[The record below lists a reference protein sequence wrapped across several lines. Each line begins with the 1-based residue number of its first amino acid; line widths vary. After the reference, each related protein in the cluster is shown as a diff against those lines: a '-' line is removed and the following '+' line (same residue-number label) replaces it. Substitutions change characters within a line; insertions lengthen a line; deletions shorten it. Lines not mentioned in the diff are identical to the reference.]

1 MGRQV
6 IVPVELALPC
16 RLIRLDLR
24 VGPEQGV
31 TTLEDLVARAIL
43 AGSER
48 PPAASG
54 RTELTTTEYLS
65 WLFAVPER
73 VVVDVIGSL
82 WNKGYVTVDFDSGHI
97 ELSPEA
103 LARLA
108 RQESL
113 AADGEI
119 QTKEFLFEPITGM
132 ILPER
137 MGRGGPGDGTVQ
149 LPLRPGVRESDL
161 PALELVR
168 SVQAALRYERMRSG
182 RTNVLEVGF
191 GSPALH
197 DPVKIRWLHLRV
209 AAYRDPQTDR
219 ISVAVDEALLW
230 PSSAQRQLG
239 EYLGKL
245 ADDEPD
251 NKAVQELKGRAQ
263 IEREPTQRLADL
275 LRRMGEQV
283 AALDQIELP
292 QVPERHRVLGEQT
305 GRIRDG
311 LARMRAAQARVSMV
325 SRPAGHAWALEDLVE
340 AARSQLVLVAPSLD
354 YDRMRELL
362 PGLRKAL
369 SRGIQLVVIWGRAA
383 SDRLPEKVETL
394 LDELELRPGARVV
407 RAPRSAQTEACVII
421 QDDCRALVGSHSMLG
436 PRPLGAR
443 ETAVLVEPAE
453 GGPAAPLAVI
463 DLLRWARSAFPR
475 WSLGQRIELTAAG
488 PAEAAKPVPAA
499 EPAED
504 LPVMDV
510 DPAEVDEETIGLW
523 AAGWADVYAALA
535 DMHAR
540 IAAKAAA
547 VEAVRDGEHRAV
559 LWQGLRAARQRLV
572 IADDRVSARTAN
584 SSMVRHIRERRA
596 AGAMVQVIHPEL
608 PSAERSAESIKSLRT
623 GPDRV
628 RVRLGQDAGRVMVA
642 DDEVLIGSFSPLGD
656 AWYGGPGRRVSQ
668 LGLHIRDEGLAA
680 DLAAELGLPSGGER
694 DPATRPPAPARSRSA
709 DAALL
714 LYEAR
719 TLAGPGEFGRIVLE
733 RLRAVEDPF
742 AVLEAWRDTVPA
754 ADLRAAVAA
763 VLSARIGDG
772 RAGDAWLRWLIE
784 DAWRRDAFV
793 AAAILAGRLAGR
805 PGALDGAAIMAAA
818 LEAGPLGDVIV
829 DAALYLADSAETH
842 PAGALTAGAAG
853 ALAELLMWGGHQAAG
868 VLGLLAPG
876 LPPNWRALCERV
888 EDFRAVPLPL
898 ADLAADQTKAE
909 AMRALDL
916 QRAAL
921 VTEIDKMEAL
931 RARFNFDVGVALHD
945 QLFVTGGLL
954 ARIREA
960 AGAGIV
966 ECHRL
971 VPSLP
976 RDVREHMNRL
986 IAAVGEEPMEWLK
999 HVHFLHRVED
1009 IVRSVRLI
1017 GAGVASGRLD
1027 EANEDKRFLP
1037 ECVTLGT
1044 FLADRWDGLYIEA
1057 RELGAPYELPML
1069 ALLTKLTPLMAWAR
1083 ERS

>member
-1 MGRQV
+1 V

-31 TTLEDLVARAIL
+31 TTLEDLVARGIL

-48 PPAASG
+48 PPAANG

-65 WLFAVPER
+65 WLFEVPER

-103 LARLA
+103 LARLS
-108 RQESL
+108 RQEPL
-113 AADGEI
+113 AADGEM

-137 MGRGGPGDGTVQ
+137 MGRAGPGDGTVQ

-161 PALELVR
+161 PQLELVR

-197 DPVKIRWLHLRV
+197 DPVKIRWLNLRV

-230 PSSAQRQLG
+230 PSSAQQHLSG
-239 EYLGKL
+239 YLSRL

-251 NKAVQELKGRAQ
+251 NNAVQELKGRAQ
-263 IEREPTQRLADL
+263 IEREPAQQLADL
-275 LRRMGEQV
+275 LRRMGDQV
-283 AALDQIELP
+283 AGLDQIKLS
-292 QVPERHRVLGEQT
+292 QVPERHRVLSEQT

-311 LARMRAAQARVSMV
+311 LARMRAAQARVSLV

-369 SRGIQLVVIWGRAA
+369 SRGIQLVVIWGRSA

-394 LDELELRPGARVV
+394 LDELQLRPGARVV
-407 RAPRSAQTEACVII
+407 RASRSAQTEACVII
-421 QDDCRALVGSHSMLG
+421 QDDCRALVGSHSVLG
-436 PRPLGAR
+436 HRRLGVK

-463 DLLRWARSAFPR
+463 DLLRWARSNFPR
-475 WSLGQRIELTAAG
+475 WSLGQRIELTADG
-488 PAEAAKPVPAA
+488 TAEAADPGPAA
-499 EPAED
+499 GPTED

-510 DPAEVDEETIGLW
+510 DPAEVDEETIRLW

-535 DMHAR
+535 DMHSR

-547 VEAVRDGEHRAV
+547 VEVVRDGDHRAV

-584 SSMVRHIRERRA
+584 SSMIRHIRERRA
-596 AGAMVQVIHPEL
+596 AGAVVQLIHPEL
-608 PSAERSAESIKSLRT
+608 ASAERSAESIMSLRS

-628 RVRLGQDAGRVMVA
+628 RVRVGQDAGRVMVA

-656 AWYGGPGRRVSQ
+656 IWSAGPGRRTSQ
-668 LGLHIRDEGLAA
+668 LGVHIRDEGLAA
-680 DLAAELGLPSGGER
+680 DLAAELGLPSGGRR
-694 DPATRPPAPARSRSA
+694 DPVARQQGPTRSRSA

-719 TLAGPGEFGRIVLE
+719 TLAGPGEFSQIVLE
-733 RLRAVEDPF
+733 RLRAVDDPF
-742 AVLEAWRDTVPA
+742 AVLAAWRDKVPV
-754 ADLRAAVAA
+754 ADLRAVVAA
-763 VLSARIGDG
+763 IVSAGIGDDLA
-772 RAGDAWLRWLIE
+772 RDAWLRWLIA
-784 DAWRRDAFV
+784 DAWRRNAFV

-805 PGALDGAAIMAAA
+805 PGALDLAAIMVAA

-842 PAGALTAGAAG
+842 AAGALTAGAAG

-876 LPPNWRALCERV
+876 LPPNWCALCEQV
-888 EDFRAVPLPL
+888 EEFRAVPLPL
-898 ADLAADQTKAE
+898 VDLAADQTKAE
-909 AMRALDL
+909 ALRALDVR
-916 QRAAL
+916 RAAL

-945 QLFVTGGLL
+945 QLFVNGGLL
-954 ARIREA
+954 AGIREA
-960 AGAGIV
+960 ARAGIV

-976 RDVREHMNRL
+976 RDVRVYLNRL
-986 IAAVGEEPMEWLK
+986 IAEAGEAPMEWLK

-1017 GAGVASGRLD
+1017 GAGVASSRLS
-1027 EANEDKRFLP
+1027 EETEDQRFLP
-1037 ECVTLGT
+1037 ECVALGK
-1044 FLADRWDGLYIEA
+1044 FLANRWEGLYTEA
-1057 RELGAPYELPML
+1057 KELSAPYELPTL
-1069 ALLTKLTPLMAWAR
+1069 ALLNTLTPLVAWAR